1 MKTSICLVF
10 LLMQSSVAFAQ
21 KVMTPG
27 GWEFTVD
34 SVITD
39 KQGGQRKSNR
49 TTAVCLSKSALAQ
62 DVYLDPKFELG
73 NFLSQGGKCEVFDQ
87 KRQVNSA
94 TFKISC
100 AMPGNVK
107 LSTTYQNEASA
118 EQFKSEFVRI
128 MVNDPRGVEMVNQA
142 NAKFVGPCTSDMARP
157 EIRARPQ

>member
-1 MKTSICLVF
+1 MKTLICLG
-10 LLMQSSVAFAQ
+10 LLFIQSSLVFAQ

-27 GWEFTVD
+27 GWEFTVE

-39 KQGGQRKSNR
+39 KQGGQRKSNK
-49 TTAVCLSKSALAQ
+49 TSAICLSKSVLAQ
-62 DVYLDPKFELG
+62 DIYLDPKFELG
-73 NFLSQGGKCEVFDQ
+73 NLLSQGGKCEVFDQ
-87 KRQVNSA
+87 KRQPNSA

-118 EQFKSEFVRI
+118 EQFKSDVARV

-142 NAKFVGPCTSDMARP
+142 SAKFIGACTSEMSRP
-157 EIRARPQ
+157 EVRARPQ

>member
-1 MKTSICLVF
+1 MKTSIFLV
-10 LLMQSSVAFAQ
+10 LLCIQSGLTYAQ

-27 GWEFTVD
+27 GWEFSVE

-39 KQGGQRKSNR
+39 KQGGQRKSSR
-49 TTAVCLSKSALAQ
+49 TSAICLSKSVLAQ
-62 DVYLDPKFELG
+62 EVYLDPKFELG
-73 NFLSQGGKCEVFDQ
+73 NFLSQGGKCQVFDQ
-87 KRQVNSA
+87 KRQGNAA

-118 EQFKSEFVRI
+118 ERFQSEIVRV

-142 NAKFVGPCTSDMARP
+142 TAKFIGPCTSDMARP
-157 EIRARPQ
+157 EVRARPQ